1 MKNFNINFIVFSPTP
16 AYIDYIGGVM
26 VNHSLAHYISSLGEN
41 SYIYASSTKEEY
53 TSITI
58 PWGTQVDYDPKNT
71 ILICPAGAGEH
82 TFEHSIPENLK
93 AIPNKVR
100 WLVNDQVK
108 YYPEEEKVYKYCN
121 YFPILENQKID
132 GSFLSLDVEHNVFFN
147 KNLPRKGSCYYT
159 KGNPIKNKHHKDED
173 LNLDNIYSMP
183 SSQRNLYLA
192 EVFNSREYFICY
204 SHRSFIAALAA
215 LCGCTVIVIPYD
227 DTSKEYWKEN
237 FPTFKYG
244 ISYGIDDTQWALDT
258 HHLVKDNLQNIQ
270 AQGVEDIKSFIND
283 CYTWLETKYNLK

>member
-1 MKNFNINFIVFSPTP
+1 MRNFNINFVVFSPTP
-16 AYIDYIGGVM
+16 AYVDYIGGVM

-41 SYIYASSTKEEY
+41 CYIYANSTKEGY
-53 TSITI
+53 NTNLI

-71 ILICPAGAGEH
+71 ILICSAGAGEH
-82 TFEHSIPENLK
+82 TFEHNVPESLK

-121 YFPILENQKID
+121 YFPILENQRID
-132 GSFLSLDVEHNVFFN
+132 GNFLSLDVEHNVFFN
-147 KNLPRKGSCYYT
+147 KNLPRNGGCYYT
-159 KGNPIKNKHHKDED
+159 KGNYIKDKHHKDED

-215 LCGCTVIVIPYD
+215 LCGCKVIVIPYD
-227 DTSKEYWKEN
+227 DTPKEYWKEN

-270 AQGVEDIKSFIND
+270 AQGVENIKSFIND

>member
-1 MKNFNINFIVFSPTP
+1 
-16 AYIDYIGGVM
+16 M

-53 TSITI
+53 TSILI

-121 YFPILENQKID
+121 YFPILENQRID
-132 GSFLSLDVEHNVFFN
+132 GNFLSLDVEHNVFFN
-147 KNLPRKGSCYYT
+147 KNLPRNGGCYYT
-159 KGNPIKNKHHKDED
+159 KGNHIKDKHHKDED

-215 LCGCTVIVIPYD
+215 LCGCKVIVIPYD
-227 DTSKEYWKEN
+227 DTPKEYWKEN

-258 HHLVKDNLQNIQ
+258 HHLVKDNLQKIQ